1 MNKESFGQNETASQY
16 LLGIDGD
23 DTLWYTEIVYESI
36 YNKLKV
42 ESQLAFEWN
51 DNAFQ
56 SMLMSNITI
65 MGYGIKTYSVT
76 LIEYIQS
83 KTKNSDDLIRLVIE
97 LFKQTWDGDIQLYE
111 NAMLFMERLNTF
123 QPTVLV
129 TQGDSYEQ
137 ISKIERSGMRFSDI
151 EILPRKN
158 EQSYMELI
166 RKRGYSPEK
175 FIMIGNSFKSDVI
188 PVINIGSKAIYVKSK
203 WQFEI
208 VDDSM
213 IHPNLYRSDNLLN
226 SIELLNQIVYE

>member
-76 LIEYIQS
+76 LIEYILS

-97 LFKQTWDGDIQLYE
+97 LFKQTWGGDIQLYE

-137 ISKIERSGMRFSDI
+137 RSKIERSGMRFSDI

-226 SIELLNQIVYE
+226 SIELLNQIVY